1 MWNELNVDCMLADCW
16 EYTKK
21 DNGFGWNID
30 NLVNEYG
37 LKELKYGPALALSCI
52 PPWLLPDPEVNI
64 DLLTEKSEHVTKHR
78 FAQACLSYLNTS
90 YYGYLK
96 IFTDGSKD
104 PKGQCGIGIYIPEFE
119 KGYGYRVSDF
129 LSVYSIEMTAI
140 ITALRLV
147 VDTKL

>member
-1 MWNELNVDCMLADCW
+1 MAAPWSRGKHWFINR
-16 EYTKK
+16 KK
-21 DNGFGWNID
+21 RASHQAKFCSS
-30 NLVNEYG
+30 L
-37 LKELKYGPALALSCI
+37 LS
-52 PPWLLPDPEVNI
+52 
-64 DLLTEKSEHVTKHR
+64 
-78 FAQACLSYLNTS
+78 TS

-104 PKGQCGIGIYIPEFE
+104 PKGQCDIGIYIPEFE